1 MRVTVVLMLGAV
13 TAKFS
18 TYWKEYLKIDSDT
31 TTQQQSNEGHSRTD
45 VRGSDSKVLYIL
57 ERISEN
63 RQHHNYTTAD

>member
-1 MRVTVVLMLGAV
+1 MLGAV

-18 TYWKEYLKIDSDT
+18 MYWKEYLKIDSIT

-45 VRGSDSKVLYIL
+45 VRGSDSKVLYVL

-63 RQHHNYTTAD
+63 RQYNNYTIAD